1 MNEDYDELLVHLAMH
16 LAEVL
21 DTAEAKNKGAYDE
34 AMQALCDCQGVSMH
48 TAVLLVLAFKG
59 GAMIGEMIGNEVVL
73 SMN

>member
-21 DTAEAKNKGAYDE
+21 DTAKDKGAYDE